1 MVFGHVALGQHDVVV
16 PDPSHADL
24 SFVKAE
30 ILGVST
36 FLGQRQDQHEI
47 TLSKNALLVH
57 SGRRA
62 IADFRVGSVCG
73 GMGRSQCWPQST
85 TTQMEGVTMHIPRVA
100 ALAGML
106 TVATSFVGR
115 ASGDQPKPKYYFTIS
130 NITSEDNTIIPLAKD
145 LLAKEIS
152 ARSEFTQDLG
162 GAEGEAAAFAEMKKR
177 GLRGFQVNLRIMNF
191 KQEIKPPAPGRRDR
205 QMAIQV
211 KLGVYGTTYPGGKLN
226 FTGDGEASLTGDF
239 SERRMESDVEN
250 LRKTALASA
259 LKQAVSVA
267 VDKMS
272 TATLPDS
279 PRRKKHKAK

>member
-1 MVFGHVALGQHDVVV
+1 MQ
-16 PDPSHADL
+16 
-24 SFVKAE
+24 
-30 ILGVST
+30 
-36 FLGQRQDQHEI
+36 
-47 TLSKNALLVH
+47 
-57 SGRRA
+57 
-62 IADFRVGSVCG
+62 
-73 GMGRSQCWPQST
+73 
-85 TTQMEGVTMHIPRVA
+85 IPRVA
-100 ALAGML
+100 ALAGIL
-106 TVATSFVGR
+106 TVTTSFVGR
-115 ASGDQPKPKYYFTIS
+115 ASGDGAKPKYYFTIS
-130 NITSEDNTIIPLAKD
+130 NITSEDKTIISLARE

-162 GAEGEAAAFAEMKKR
+162 GAEDEAAAFAEMKKR
-177 GLRGFQVNLRIMNF
+177 GLRGFQVNLRIMTF

-239 SERRMESDVEN
+239 SDRRMESDVEN

-259 LKQAVSVA
+259 LKQAVSTA